1 MVIGGVIGGL
11 VYLVALGWASMQLW
25 KKDEKDPHPAAYVVA
40 LPLLLIGALCVGVF
54 FLVFHLVKRGR
65 EMREE
70 RDRAERAAKVTL
82 ALALTLAFSP
92 GPPQLPP
99 NPRPTV
105 ALSPTLALAL
115 WP

>member
-25 KKDEKDPHPAAYVVA
+25 KKDEKDPHKAAYLVA
-40 LPLLLIGALCVGVF
+40 LPLILIGALCVGVF

-65 EMREE
+65 EMQEE

-82 ALALTLAFSP
+82 TLALTLAFSP
-92 GPPQLPP
+92 GPPPLPP